1 VLLWSWL
8 CRLTLHL
15 VCTAGRLYCCI
26 SAPAAA
32 GRYYT
37 PEWLAALE
45 PSGLFG
51 IFAVFGVICY
61 VFVLVYIPETKGI
74 ALEEMDELFANF
86 RGGGGGAGKST
97 KGTSVG
103 KPSDFMMAPPAAAT
117 AAAASGSGGGG
128 GGLGDG
134 LLS

>member
-1 VLLWSWL
+1 MLLWSWL
-8 CRLTLHL
+8 CRLILHL

-86 RGGGGGAGKST
+86 RGGGGGGAGKST

-103 KPSDFMMAPPAAAT
+103 KPSDFMMAPPAAT
-117 AAAASGSGGGG
+117 AAATTSGSGSG